1 MTSTKVY
8 NFSFVKL
15 SRNQHY
21 DDGVLLMDENGLQ
34 DESLRSCLI
43 YHNADKGISH
53 IPSFYYRKD
62 ANNRSSVIQYSNN
75 TINDF
80 LYDTKTA
87 DDVIVTN
94 TFLLQTQ
101 HKWKSHLI
109 GSITDTQTGEILD
122 NIIHDCTDLE
132 SAIKRKRKAIKTYSD
147 FYETLYQQKKVSC
160 MFITLTQANVALSN
174 TNIRQAIDVIR
185 KRFQRHNI
193 KVLAHLWVSEISHKG
208 HWHYHIAI
216 TTERVQW
223 KHIPQWAK
231 FNDLWTRRTQIEFI
245 RKSIAS
251 YLGKYIGKDNMGR
264 MIGFRQ
270 YGMSRKFLT
279 PT

>member
-1 MTSTKVY
+1 MAKIY
-8 NFSFVKL
+8 DFSFLGL

-21 DDGVLLMDENGLQ
+21 DDGVLLMDENGLT

-43 YHNADKGISH
+43 YHNADKQISH
-53 IPSFYYRKD
+53 EPSVYFEKGQNKRL
-62 ANNRSSVIQYSNN
+62 SVFQYSQDIFEDNEIVVSN
-75 TINDF
+75 KF
-80 LYDTKTA
+80 LIQTK
-87 DDVIVTN
+87 
-94 TFLLQTQ
+94 

-109 GSITDTQTGEILD
+109 GDILDTETGELLEKIK
-122 NIIHDCTDLE
+122 HDCTDLE
-132 SAIKRKRKAIKTYSD
+132 SAVKRKRKAIKKYSD
-147 FYETLYQQKKVSC
+147 FYEPLYQLRKVSC

-174 TNIRQAIDVIR
+174 TNIRDAINVIR
-185 KRFQRHNI
+185 KRFERHNI
-193 KVLAHLWVSEISHKG
+193 RVLAHLWVSEISHKG

-270 YGMSRKFLT
+270 YGMSRNFLM